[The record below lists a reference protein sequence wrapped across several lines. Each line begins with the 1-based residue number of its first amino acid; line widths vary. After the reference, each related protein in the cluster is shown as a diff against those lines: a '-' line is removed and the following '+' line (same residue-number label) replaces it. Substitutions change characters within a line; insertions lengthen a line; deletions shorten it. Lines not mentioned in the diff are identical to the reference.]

1 MIARYLKRNVKGIVL
16 CTWFHFRSVLKNK
29 RYEISERGEIEV
41 KGKGLMKTY
50 FLLKNLQMTDEQIM
64 GLVDGETCVYR
75 DEPEDV
81 TDDTKGNLYD

>member
-1 MIARYLKRNVKGIVL
+1 
-16 CTWFHFRSVLKNK
+16 
-29 RYEISERGEIEV
+29 
-41 KGKGLMKTY
+41 MKTY

-64 GLVDGETCVYR
+64 GLGDGETCVYR